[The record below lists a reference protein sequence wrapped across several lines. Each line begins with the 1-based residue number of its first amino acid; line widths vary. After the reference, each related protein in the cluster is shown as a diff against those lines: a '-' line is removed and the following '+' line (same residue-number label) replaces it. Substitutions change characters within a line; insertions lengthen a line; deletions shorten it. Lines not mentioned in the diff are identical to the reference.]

1 MSQAIEIFMV
11 IMLAL
16 AVILSFGTYA
26 AYFLGT
32 EHFFKDES
40 INSALTTFG
49 SSRVLYGFIAAI
61 WTAIILYEI
70 LYQIQVQTLF

>member
-1 MSQAIEIFMV
+1 MAQAIEIFMI
-11 IMLAL
+11 IMIAL

-49 SSRVLYGFIAAI
+49 SSRVLHGFIAAS
-61 WTAIILYEI
+61 WTAIVLYEI
-70 LYQIQVQTLF
+70 IYQIQVQTLF

>member
-1 MSQAIEIFMV
+1 MAQAIEIFMI
-11 IMLAL
+11 IMIAL
-16 AVILSFGTYA
+16 AVILSFSTYT

-40 INSALTTFG
+40 INNTLATIG
-49 SSRVLYGFIAAI
+49 SSRILHGFIAAN

>member
-1 MSQAIEIFMV
+1 MSRAIEIFII

-16 AVILSFGTYA
+16 AVILSFSAYT

-40 INSALTTFG
+40 INNALTTFG
-49 SSRVLYGFIAAI
+49 SSRVLHGFIAAS

>member
-1 MSQAIEIFMV
+1 MSQVIEIFMV
-11 IMLAL
+11 ILLTL
-16 AVILSFGTYA
+16 AVILSFSTYA

-40 INSALTTFG
+40 INNALATFG

>member
-1 MSQAIEIFMV
+1 MSQVIEIFMV
-11 IMLAL
+11 ILLAL
-16 AVILSFGTYA
+16 AVILSFSTYA

-40 INSALTTFG
+40 INNALATFG
-49 SSRVLYGFIAAI
+49 SSRVLYGFIAAT

>member
-1 MSQAIEIFMV
+1 MAQAIEIFMI

-40 INSALTTFG
+40 INNTLATFG
-49 SSRVLYGFIAAI
+49 SSRILHGFIAAI

>member
-1 MSQAIEIFMV
+1 MSQAIEIFMI

-40 INSALTTFG
+40 INSALVTFG
-49 SSRVLYGFIAAI
+49 SSRVLHGFIAAN
-61 WTAIILYEI
+61 WAAIILYEI

>member
-1 MSQAIEIFMV
+1 MSRAIDIFII

-16 AVILSFGTYA
+16 AVILSFSAYT

-40 INSALTTFG
+40 INNALITFG
-49 SSRVLYGFIAAI
+49 SSRVLHGFIAAN